1 MCMCTVQIEEYH
13 SHTKQ
18 AQQKAKA
25 EIGSSGDRKGEV
37 RTVFLYYS
45 HTYRSSSVSVR
56 TVIYHHAHWKCLP
69 NCWLTHVDTSF
80 L

>member
-1 MCMCTVQIEEYH
+1 MAMIYVSVCVCTVQIEEYH
-13 SHTKQ
+13 SRTKQ

-56 TVIYHHAHWKCLP
+56 TVIYHHVLTGNVCLIAG
-69 NCWLTHVDTSF
+69 
-80 L
+80 